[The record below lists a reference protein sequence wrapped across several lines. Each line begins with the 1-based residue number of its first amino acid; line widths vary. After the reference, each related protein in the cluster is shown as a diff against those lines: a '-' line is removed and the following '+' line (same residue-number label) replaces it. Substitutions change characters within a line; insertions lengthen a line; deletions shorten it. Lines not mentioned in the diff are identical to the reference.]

1 LNPKVAICLTS
12 HDRLDCTRINQEIF
26 KLNFTYPYILVH
38 ASSGAA
44 AKPYLEDAFVSCKP
58 LPHFAGAISLMK
70 NVITAALSF
79 KPDFLVLLDGDTWL
93 LEEKALLN
101 FIQCLQENPYLLMA
115 TCAWMPPPRRLIHRL
130 FMEINEI
137 VNIPTNRLIRF
148 ISLPRRMSYDAVDFC
163 TQYLILRN
171 YKPLV
176 DIFCSLSPEDYR
188 LIERQWLDLF
198 STRFSLKRVLRMK
211 EREPVHP
218 DHRFVCRQLGL
229 HSEHW
234 PAEGTST
241 DHRDEAEIDYVSPDT
256 PGKQEAL
263 KSYPN
268 ICKGDSIQRLLHSA
282 NPSALAYYNIG
293 AKRY

>member
-1 LNPKVAICLTS
+1 MNPKVAICLTS
-12 HDRLDCTRINQEIF
+12 YDRLDCTRINQEIF

-70 NVITAALSF
+70 NAIKAALPF
-79 KPDFLVLLDGDTWL
+79 KPDFLVILDGDTWL
-93 LEEKALLN
+93 LEERALLE
-101 FIQCLQENPYLLMA
+101 FIQCLQENPDLLMA

-130 FMEINEI
+130 LMEVNEI
-137 VNIPTNRLIRF
+137 VNIPTDRFFRF

-163 TQYLILRN
+163 TQFLILRN

-176 DIFCSLSPEDYR
+176 DLFCSLSPDDSR
-188 LIERQWLDLF
+188 LIERQWFDRF

-234 PAEGTST
+234 PAAGTST
-241 DHRDEAEIDYVSPDT
+241 DCRDEAEIDYVSPDT
-256 PGKQEAL
+256 PGKREAL

-268 ICKGDSIQRLLHSA
+268 ICNGESIQRLLNST
-282 NPSALAYYNIG
+282 NPTNLAYYNIG